1 VLVRELG
8 FEPIVH
14 LSARRIESEEQL
26 DWYLGEITSKAQVK
40 RVFIIAGDPPEPEGP
55 YSTSLQIIETGLLQK
70 HGIQIVGVGG
80 HPEGHPNNT
89 PAELWDWMERKI
101 AAIRAGG
108 MIPLVVTQFA
118 FDDDAIVA
126 WVKEMRARGIDV
138 PVRLGVPG
146 PAGIKRPARLRQA
159 LRRRRLGQRDEE
171 VRRLADQPHRQRRA
185 RQAGQ
190 LARQEAQRREHGRV
204 RLHFYPFG
212 ALTASAEWINQY
224 DAKHATW
231 RRSSTGAR
239 SRASWT
245 RRPRPRSTRWSP
257 PASRARASRSSSSAR
272 RAQARSTSAAR
283 SRAARRSA
291 SARSS
296 TACRPRPRRTRCS
309 R

>member
-1 VLVRELG
+1 MSYAAIHPDWEKPRANMVDGYSLEMTAKEIEGLREAAALIRPGTQIAVTFLPGEEMEQRVEAAVLVRELG

-14 LSARRIESEEQL
+14 LSARRITSEAEL
-26 DWYLGEITSKAQVK
+26 DQYLSDITSKAGVK

-55 YSTSLQIIETGLLQK
+55 YSTSLDIIETGLLEK
-70 HGIQIVGVGG
+70 YGIEIVGIGG

-126 WVKEMRARGIDV
+126 WVGEMRARGIDV

-146 PAGIKRPARLRQA
+146 PAGIKRL
-159 LRRRRLGQRDEE
+159 LGFAKRCG
-171 VRRLADQPHRQRRA
+171 VGASASVMKKYGISLTNLIGS
-185 RQAGQ
+185 AGPDK
-190 LARQEAQRREHGRV
+190 LVNSLDKKLSDAEHGRV

-224 DAKHATW
+224 DAKH
-231 RRSSTGAR
+231 S
-239 SRASWT
+239 
-245 RRPRPRSTRWSP
+245 
-257 PASRARASRSSSSAR
+257 
-272 RAQARSTSAAR
+272 
-283 SRAARRSA
+283 
-291 SARSS
+291 
-296 TACRPRPRRTRCS
+296 
-309 R
+309 